1 MNRTG
6 PFTAVVVNAID
17 PLALG
22 RVQVQIPALGERL
35 LPWARLLAPRAGD
48 AQGIFFRPEVG
59 DEVVVDFLNGD
70 REQPVVLGGLWS
82 AAGPPPTTLAEQ
94 ATIRTRS
101 GHTVVF
107 DDAPG
112 GECIEITSRGGRSI
126 LLSDEAG
133 AGRIEISNGDATA
146 RLIIGDDGTIT
157 LSADGGDLVLRA
169 GGEVVIAG
177 SDVVIDGGNVRLSAA
192 AQVDI
197 SGAAGISVDSAA
209 SVEIKGALVPLEG
222 MVVVNG
228 RPLP

>member
-1 MNRTG
+1 LVIMNRTP
-6 PFTAVVVNAID
+6 PFTAIVVNVVD

-22 RVQVQIPALGERL
+22 RVQVQIPALGERV

-48 AQGIFFRPEVG
+48 AQGLFFRPEVG

-70 REQPVVLGGLWS
+70 RDQPVVLGGLWS
-82 AAGPPPTTLAEQ
+82 EASPPPTALADQ
-94 ATIRTRS
+94 STIRTRS

-107 DDAPG
+107 DDAHG
-112 GECIEITSRGGRSI
+112 GECIEITSRGGHSI

-146 RLIIGDDGTIT
+146 RLILGDDGTIT

-169 GGEVVIAG
+169 GGDAVIEG
-177 SDVVIDGGNVRLSAA
+177 TNVRLTAA

-197 SGAAGISVDSAA
+197 TGTAGASLDSAA
-209 SVEIKGALVPLEG
+209 TVEIKGALVPLEG
-222 MVVVNG
+222 MVLVNG

>member
-82 AAGPPPTTLAEQ
+82 AASPPPTTLAEQ

-169 GGEVVIAG
+169 GGEVI
-177 SDVVIDGGNVRLSAA
+177 IDGGNVRLSAA

-197 SGAAGISVDSAA
+197 SGAAGVSVDSAA